1 VTLLSIIVSLGRH
14 LKRVLIFSSLS
25 LQFPDS
31 VQDARK
37 FRDQHRPVPRQG
49 NLFRNV
55 PLPSAQPV
63 RSLHTV
69 CS

>member
-1 VTLLSIIVSLGRH
+1 VTLLAIIVSLRSH
-14 LKRVLIFSSLS
+14 LKCVLLFSSLS
-25 LQFPDS
+25 LKFPDS

-37 FRDQHRPVPRQG
+37 FRDQNRHVPRQG

-69 CS
+69 YS